1 MWVDARQADHES
13 IADYY
18 ACHDE
23 RLSELHHQYS
33 ARLEGFL
40 RVSGLSQSE
49 AEDLAQ
55 EVWVRVMNTKYPSPG
70 SRARAY
76 DPQAGA
82 SFRTWLFTITKRLL
96 MDAMRRQGRTI
107 TFSTLEGGSQEEE
120 GEPIEATLP
129 VEELSPEEE
138 ILARQQQRN
147 VHECMNR
154 LPPRERIAVALWLET
169 EGAMTLQDL
178 ANMLEVSVATAHRVL
193 RRAFELIRECL
204 EQRGPRES

>member
-1 MWVDARQADHES
+1 MWVDARQPDHEL

-18 ACHDE
+18 ACNDE
-23 RLSELHHQYS
+23 TLTELHHRYS

-49 AEDLAQ
+49 AEDLTQ
-55 EVWVRVMNTKYPSPG
+55 EVWIRIMNTKYPSPG

-96 MDAMRRQGRTI
+96 LDAMRRQGRTI
-107 TFSTLEGGSQEEE
+107 TFSTLERGTQ
-120 GEPIEATLP
+120 
-129 VEELSPEEE
+129 EEE
-138 ILARQQQRN
+138 ILARQQQRD

-178 ANMLEVSVATAHRVL
+178 ANTLEASVATAHRVL

-204 EQRGPRES
+204 EQRGPR